1 MLIYP
6 KGLLQGDRLAECS
19 DEAKLHFP
27 RLVALANGY
36 GRMELN
42 ARRILQDAYGA
53 FTQKPTRDQLTS
65 WFNEYADNHLLLAY
79 TAGDGTRWGQWC
91 GVPDNALPRFKT
103 SADNKSPAPAPE
115 TVEALDAAYA
125 IRKRERSE
133 ACGDSLDIS
142 GSFGNIP
149 KSSEALKTFPPVVV
163 VVGGGVGVGGVGE
176 KQILASPAAPGA
188 SPTEKTKAKASQK
201 AKDAVGTS
209 RPYHPRFICAYERF
223 PKSGEKV
230 ESEAEW
236 FKAVE
241 RLEQGEKDKP
251 PMPTEEA
258 HAFLED
264 AAGDFATKTAGDE
277 KKFIRGMRRWLLKS
291 TYLDYAAKPKV
302 VFVEVPDDQWLG
314 GERLV

>member
-6 KGLLQGDRLAECS
+6 QGLLQGDRLAECS

-42 ARRILQDAYGA
+42 ARHILRDAYGN
-53 FTQKPTRDQLTS
+53 FTHKPSREHLTA
-65 WFNEYADNHLLLAY
+65 WFTEYSENHLLLAY

-91 GVPDNALPRFKT
+91 GVPDNALPRYKT

-115 TVEALDAAYA
+115 TVEAFDAAYA
-125 IRKRERSE
+125 KRKRERSE

-142 GSFGNIP
+142 EGFGNVP
-149 KSSEALKTFPPVVV
+149 KASEGSETFPPVVV
-163 VVGGGVGVGGVGE
+163 VVGGVVGVGVVGE
-176 KQILASPAAPGA
+176 KQIHASPSAPAATDDKP
-188 SPTEKTKAKASQK
+188 KTKAAQNGKSKGGASK
-201 AKDAVGTS
+201 
-209 RPYHPRFICAYERF
+209 PYHPRFISAYERF
-223 PKSGEKV
+223 PKAGEKV

-236 FKAVE
+236 IKAVE
-241 RLEQGEKDKP
+241 RLEHGEKDKP
-251 PMPTEEA
+251 AMSTEEA
-258 HAFLED
+258 WSFLED
-264 AAGDFATKTAGDE
+264 AAADFATKTAGDE
-277 KKFIRGMRRWLLKS
+277 KKYIRGMRRWLLKS